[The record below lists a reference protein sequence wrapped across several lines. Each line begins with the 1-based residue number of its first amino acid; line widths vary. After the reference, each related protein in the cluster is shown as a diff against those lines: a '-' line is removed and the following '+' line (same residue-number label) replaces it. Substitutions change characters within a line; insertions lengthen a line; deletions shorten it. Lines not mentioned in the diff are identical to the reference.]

1 MGEHSFLR
9 GLRSYSIRF
18 PLIVFIC
25 TYNSHQHSETQC
37 PEEAGQI
44 TLHISTISCPKGIY
58 LINEDDGF
66 NFSLES
72 L

>member
-1 MGEHSFLR
+1 MGQLPFLR
-9 GLRSYSIRF
+9 SLRSYSMRL

-25 TYNSHQHSETQC
+25 VYNSHQHSETRC

-44 TLHISTISCPKGIY
+44 THHISTISCPKGIY